1 MERKRARS
9 SDDQDYSD
17 RRPTS
22 IDEEIETLERKI
34 RSLEE
39 ELTDKI
45 NENCELKKGQRYVEF
60 SFEQRD
66 FIVWSNVIS
75 CVIRSLFGEIEII
88 SESGKVIK
96 INSELRGI
104 NFIGIVI
111 RIFERIPI
119 NFKNFTIESSVPKEQ
134 IIPIVS
140 KIKEKCRYIIINN
153 EVIDFLI

>member
-9 SDDQDYSD
+9 SDDQDDSIGRPISGNEEKD
-17 RRPTS
+17 DIIRR
-22 IDEEIETLERKI
+22 
-34 RSLEE
+34 LEE

-45 NENCELKKGQRYVEF
+45 NENCELKKVQRYVEF

-66 FIVWSNVIS
+66 FIVWSNVKT
-75 CVIRSLFGEIEII
+75 CVIRSLGGEIEII
-88 SESGKVIK
+88 SESGKVMK

-104 NFIGIVI
+104 HFIEIVI

-119 NFKNFTIESSVPKEQ
+119 NFKNFSIETANEKKY

-140 KIKEKCRYIIINN
+140 KIKEKCKYIIINN